1 MVYNKIILIEGYVI
15 SVSELVEFLE
25 FLRNSHPYL
34 VPIDYKRE
42 TINLITQDKIDWIK
56 ENGINFDPSY
66 GFKSFSPRCC
76 SESNDYIIGKK
87 IKTYKRVII
96 KCTDCD
102 RHFCCDKCIG
112 LSENGYYDVD
122 TILNQ
127 VVPVNKNHICKYCHN
142 DNKEN
147 AKFACKFCKFQE
159 LDGICRPINKWT
171 ENHTEKIWFKNKNKS
186 LGYFYQLND
195 CLSCT

>member
-1 MVYNKIILIEGYVI
+1 MVYNKIILIEGYVL

-25 FLRNSHPYL
+25 FLRNSHSYL

-56 ENGINFDPSY
+56 ENGINFDRSY
-66 GFKSFSPRCC
+66 GFQGFSPRCC

-112 LSENGYYDVD
+112 LTV
-122 TILNQ
+122 L
-127 VVPVNKNHICKYCHN
+127 KNLYKTN
-142 DNKEN
+142 
-147 AKFACKFCKFQE
+147 
-159 LDGICRPINKWT
+159 T
-171 ENHTEKIWFKNKNKS
+171 
-186 LGYFYQLND
+186 
-195 CLSCT
+195 